1 MILRLNLAIALMCA
15 AFSTAIPSPA
25 LAAGLSGKSGVFKVV
40 KPPTRGARKRLIINN
55 VTRSLP
61 PGRGGSKSQR
71 HAWFWRAASP
81 RLDAADPSRLEA
93 MTAIAARKL
102 SGGGRGRLVQTIRQ
116 SFGDEISSAARNA
129 KVSEALLIALVA
141 AESAGKPAAVS
152 PKGAQGLGQLMPATA
167 KRFGVVNAND
177 PAQNLRGAA
186 DYLSV
191 LLNLFKGDAL
201 LALAGYNA
209 GEGAVSRHKGV
220 PPYNETR
227 DYVPIVL
234 SYYHYARNMCADRVT
249 GPRDVCVFAN

>member
-1 MILRLNLAIALMCA
+1 
-15 AFSTAIPSPA
+15 
-25 LAAGLSGKSGVFKVV
+25 
-40 KPPTRGARKRLIINN
+40 
-55 VTRSLP
+55 
-61 PGRGGSKSQR
+61 
-71 HAWFWRAASP
+71 
-81 RLDAADPSRLEA
+81 

-102 SGGGRGRLVQTIRQ
+102 SGGGRGQLVQTIRQ
-116 SFGDEISSAARNA
+116 SFGDEIESAARNA

-227 DYVPIVL
+227 DYVPIIL
-234 SYYHYARNMCADRVT
+234 SYYHYARNLCADRVT